1 MLPKE
6 MAENCL
12 YSYVEASAVEDAG
25 DKPCP
30 FLLTGPDGLSWL
42 GLCALLF
49 SVHCLRNPT
58 SESSHSGEDSPVLS
72 CFPGHCLHGG
82 CIMSSF
88 LK

>member
-42 GLCALLF
+42 GLCALLTLF
-49 SVHCLRNPT
+49 CAL
-58 SESSHSGEDSPVLS
+58 SEESDIRILTQW
-72 CFPGHCLHGG
+72 
-82 CIMSSF
+82 
-88 LK
+88 